1 MNLPF
6 SHKGLKNHPTI
17 VSKKKLTA
25 SQKYADALSSF
36 MGSWTFLI
44 IFLLLLVVW
53 MTLNVYAWMSHWDP
67 YPFILLNLVLSC
79 LSAMQAP
86 IILMSQN
93 RQAERDRIEAKYD
106 YAVNRKTEREV
117 QDIQED
123 LEEIK
128 RLIRALSKKK
138 K

>member
-1 MNLPF
+1 M
-6 SHKGLKNHPTI
+6 I
-17 VSKKKLTA
+17 ASKKKLTVGQRA
-25 SQKYADALSSF
+25 SDGLSEF
-36 MGSWTFLI
+36 MGSWSFLFLFLI
-44 IFLLLLVVW
+44 FLGIW
-53 MTLNVYAWMSHWDP
+53 MALNAVAWYKHWDP

-79 LSAMQAP
+79 ISALQAP

-117 QDIQED
+117 SDMQAD

-128 RLIRALSKKK
+128 KLIRKLDKAKKK
-138 K
+138 